1 MTRGRRGRAARPMPE
16 QARILAALKV
26 NLPERLSPY
35 RLL

>member
-26 NLPERLSPY
+26 NLPERLSPD